1 MRSLYLLPV
10 MMGWLWVVDCLNCG
24 RKSFLEANHSAITD
38 CRHVWFKTT
47 KWALEG
53 LVSVDIKKSDKSIP
67 SLAQI
72 FDAHWLCMTLYA
84 VVSLTCS

>member
-1 MRSLYLLPV
+1 MFTVFATSDDGLALGWRLLE
-10 MMGWLWVVDCLNCG
+10 LWEKVLP
-24 RKSFLEANHSAITD
+24 KANHSAITD
-38 CRHVWFKTT
+38 HRVWFKTT

-53 LVSVDIKKSDKSIP
+53 LVSVDVKKSGKSIP
-67 SLAQI
+67 SLAQL